1 MCIRDRHLREFINL
15 IPDDKLLI
23 ETDSPYLSP
32 YITSEDKNVNSRMRY
47 NNEPAYLVEIA
58 KEIAKYRGQT
68 YEHICNITFENYIK
82 FFEA

>member
-1 MCIRDRHLREFINL
+1 
-15 IPDDKLLI
+15 
-23 ETDSPYLSP
+23 
-32 YITSEDKNVNSRMRY
+32 MRY

-82 FFEA
+82 IF